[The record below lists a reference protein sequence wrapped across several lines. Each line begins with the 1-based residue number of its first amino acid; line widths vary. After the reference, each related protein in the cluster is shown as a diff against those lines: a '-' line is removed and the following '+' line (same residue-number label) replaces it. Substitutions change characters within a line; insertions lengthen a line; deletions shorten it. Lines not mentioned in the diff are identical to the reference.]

1 MCSHQA
7 PTSLSAVIDRLE
19 EDSEYLTE
27 GGVFTP
33 DLIETWIA
41 FKRNYEIAPVN
52 LRPTPYEFAL
62 YYDV

>member
-1 MCSHQA
+1 
-7 PTSLSAVIDRLE
+7 VIDRLE
-19 EDSEYLTE
+19 EDSEYLTQ

-33 DLIETWIA
+33 DLIRTWIDY
-41 FKRNYEIAPVN
+41 KRDYEIAPVS